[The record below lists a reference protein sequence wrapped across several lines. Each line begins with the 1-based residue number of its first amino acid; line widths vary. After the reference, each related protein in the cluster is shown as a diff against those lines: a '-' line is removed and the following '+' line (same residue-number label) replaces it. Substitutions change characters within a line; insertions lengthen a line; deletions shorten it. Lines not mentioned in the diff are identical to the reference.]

1 LNGLAAHR
9 VAIAAKMPQLRGNP
23 NRAAAALRP
32 CQPYG
37 SNRFPRDGAVGTGNA
52 GHRDCHLRSRALE
65 GARRH
70 RSNDGFAYCTALFEQ
85 SSRHAQPAHLGIIA
99 VRDKSLDKPLRAA
112 GNIGEGLCNP
122 TSGAGFRGRH
132 DPARILQAPAD
143 SRGKMFELRI
153 GVRHDHESTSLELR
167 MDIAT
172 PEHTPMMQQYL
183 RIKAQHPDV
192 LLFYR
197 MGDFYEMFYD
207 DARRAAEL
215 LDIALTQRGASAG
228 APIPMAGVPAVTLDS
243 YLAKLVRKG
252 ESVAICEQR
261 GDPGKAK
268 GPMEREVVRIVTP
281 GTITDEA
288 LLEERRDNVLASVC
302 AGDGRYGLAWLEL
315 SAGRFS
321 VMELESLAALE
332 AEVERLQPKE
342 ILAPDGAQPALARS
356 LSAADR
362 PWRARAPWQFDIDS
376 ATHALTEQFRT
387 RDLAGFGCA
396 DKPQAIAAAGAL
408 LSFVRETQKSA
419 LPHLLSITTEER
431 DAALIMDPATRRNLE
446 LDESLAGTQE
456 LTLAGVFD
464 RTSTPMGGRLLRR
477 WLHRPLRDRD
487 ILRSRYH
494 AVATLI
500 EQAHYGEFAE
510 PLRAI
515 GDLERILARIALR
528 SARPRDL
535 AQLRGA
541 LAALPALKQALVT
554 VAEASLLLKLAA
566 EIGDHR
572 QEHDLLRRSIIDSPP
587 HYLRDGGV
595 IAEGYDAELDELR
608 ALGSNTEQF
617 LLDLEQRERERSGLS
632 SLKLGFNRVQG
643 FYIEVNRS
651 QADRVPPEYLRRQ
664 TVKSAERFITPEL
677 KSFEDKV
684 LGARDRALAREKS
697 LYEEVLDRLSAML
710 PSLQSTATAVAQIDV
725 LACFAERA
733 AALDCAQP
741 ELTAE
746 PTLLIEGGRH
756 PVVERAGREPFIPND
771 VRFDQSRRMLII
783 TGPNMGGKSTYMRQT
798 ALIVVLA
805 HIGCFVPARRAVL
818 GPIDRIFTRIGA
830 SDDLA
835 GGRSTF
841 MLEMTETANILNNA
855 TAESLVLMD
864 EVGRG
869 TSTFDG
875 LSLAWACAAF
885 IASKIRAFTLFA
897 THYFE
902 LTSLA
907 SEAPGVVNVH
917 VEAVEHGDRL
927 VFLHSVKEGPANQSY
942 GLQVAALAGIPK
954 SVTAQARRYLTEL
967 ERERDALRKHNSP
980 QAELPIFTPAA
991 APMVSAA
998 LTALRAADPDTL
1010 SPRAALDLL
1019 FRLKS
1024 LDRDQS

>member
-1 LNGLAAHR
+1 
-9 VAIAAKMPQLRGNP
+9 
-23 NRAAAALRP
+23 
-32 CQPYG
+32 
-37 SNRFPRDGAVGTGNA
+37 
-52 GHRDCHLRSRALE
+52 
-65 GARRH
+65 
-70 RSNDGFAYCTALFEQ
+70 
-85 SSRHAQPAHLGIIA
+85 
-99 VRDKSLDKPLRAA
+99 
-112 GNIGEGLCNP
+112 
-122 TSGAGFRGRH
+122 
-132 DPARILQAPAD
+132 
-143 SRGKMFELRI
+143 
-153 GVRHDHESTSLELR
+153 

-197 MGDFYEMFYD
+197 MGDFYEMFYE

-228 APIPMAGVPAVTLDS
+228 APIPMAGVPAITLDS

-261 GDPGKAK
+261 GEPGKTK
-268 GPMEREVVRIVTP
+268 GPMEREVVRILTP
-281 GTITDEA
+281 GTVTDEA
-288 LLEERRDNVLASVC
+288 LLDERRDSVLASVC
-302 AGDGRYGLAWLEL
+302 NAQGRFGLAWLDL

-321 VMELESLAALE
+321 VMELENPAALE
-332 AEVERLQPKE
+332 AEISRLDPKE
-342 ILAPDGAQPALARS
+342 ILVADGAQPLLGRS
-356 LSAADR
+356 PAQPER
-362 PWRARAPWQFDIDS
+362 PWRLRPPWHFDTDS
-376 ATHALTEQFRT
+376 ALRSLTEQFRT
-387 RDLAGFGCA
+387 RDLGGFGCA
-396 DKPQAIAAAGAL
+396 DKPAAIAAAGAL
-408 LSFVRETQKSA
+408 LAYVRETQKSA

-446 LDESLAGTQE
+446 LDESMSGSPE

-464 RTSTPMGGRLLRR
+464 RTATAMGGRLLRR
-477 WLHRPLRDRD
+477 WLHRPLRDRE
-487 ILRSRYH
+487 ILRARYH

-500 EQAHYGEFAE
+500 DRGGQTDVAA
-510 PLRAI
+510 PLKAI
-515 GDLERILARIALR
+515 ADLERILARIALR

-535 AQLRGA
+535 TQLRTA
-541 LAALPALKQALVT
+541 LAALPALKLSLAALAQSPLLMQLDAQIRDHGDEHALLSRALVD
-554 VAEASLLLKLAA
+554 A
-566 EIGDHR
+566 
-572 QEHDLLRRSIIDSPP
+572 PP
-587 HYLRDGGV
+587 HFLRDGGV

-608 ALGSNTEQF
+608 SLGSNTERF
-617 LLDLEQRERERSGLS
+617 LLDLETRERERSGLS

-643 FYIEVNRS
+643 FFIEVNRS
-651 QADRVPPEYLRRQ
+651 QADKVPADYLRRQ

-684 LGARDRALAREKS
+684 LGARDRALAREKA
-697 LYEEVLDRLSAML
+697 LYDALLDQLCGNLAA
-710 PSLQSTATAVAQIDV
+710 LQSTTIAVAQVDV

-733 AALDCAQP
+733 TTLDCAQP
-741 ELTAE
+741 ELVTE
-746 PTLLIEGGRH
+746 PMLLIDGGRH
-756 PVVERAGREPFIPND
+756 PVVERCGREPFIPND
-771 VRFDQSRRMLII
+771 LRLDESRRMLII

-798 ALIVVLA
+798 ALIVILA
-805 HIGCFVPARRAVL
+805 HIGCFVPARRAIL
-818 GPIDRIFTRIGA
+818 GPFDRIFTRIGA

-855 TAESLVLMD
+855 TDKSLVLMD

-885 IASKIRAFTLFA
+885 IATKIRAFTLFA

-907 SEAPGVVNVH
+907 GEAPGVVNVH
-917 VEAVEHGDRL
+917 VEAVEHGDQL

-967 ERERDALRKHNSP
+967 ERERDALRSYNSP
-980 QAELPIFTPAA
+980 QAELPLFAPPATS
-991 APMVSAA
+991 APPQESPV
-998 LTALRAADPDTL
+998 LTALRALDPNTL
-1010 SPRAALDLL
+1010 SPRDALDLL

-1024 LDRDQS
+1024 LDRG

>member
-1 LNGLAAHR
+1 
-9 VAIAAKMPQLRGNP
+9 
-23 NRAAAALRP
+23 
-32 CQPYG
+32 
-37 SNRFPRDGAVGTGNA
+37 
-52 GHRDCHLRSRALE
+52 
-65 GARRH
+65 
-70 RSNDGFAYCTALFEQ
+70 
-85 SSRHAQPAHLGIIA
+85 
-99 VRDKSLDKPLRAA
+99 
-112 GNIGEGLCNP
+112 
-122 TSGAGFRGRH
+122 
-132 DPARILQAPAD
+132 
-143 SRGKMFELRI
+143 
-153 GVRHDHESTSLELR
+153 
-167 MDIAT
+167 
-172 PEHTPMMQQYL
+172 MMQQYL

-228 APIPMAGVPAVTLDS
+228 APIPMAGVPVVTLDG

-252 ESVAICEQR
+252 QSVAICEQR

-268 GPMEREVVRIVTP
+268 GPMDREVVRIVTP
-281 GTITDEA
+281 GTVTDEA
-288 LLEERRDNVLASVC
+288 LLEERRDTVLASVC
-302 AGDGRYGLAWLEL
+302 GRDGRYGLAWLDL

-321 VMELESLAALE
+321 VMELASLSALE
-332 AEVERLQPKE
+332 AEVERLRPAE
-342 ILAPDGAQPALARS
+342 ILAPDGAQPPLAR
-356 LSAADR
+356 AATEDR
-362 PWRARAPWQFDIDS
+362 PWRARAPWHFEIDS
-376 ATHALTEQFRT
+376 ATRALTEQFRT
-387 RDLAGFGCA
+387 RDLAGYGCA
-396 DKPQAIAAAGAL
+396 DKPLAIAAAGAL
-408 LSFVRETQKSA
+408 LAYVRETQKSA

-446 LDESLAGTQE
+446 LDESISGAAE

-464 RTSTPMGGRLLRR
+464 RTTTSMGGRLLRR

-487 ILRSRYH
+487 ILRARYH

-500 EQAHYGEFAE
+500 DQDQHVALAE
-510 PLRAI
+510 GLAAV

-535 AQLRGA
+535 VQLRTALGA
-541 LAALPALKQALVT
+541 LPSLRRTLAGARAPLLQRLTASIHDHH
-554 VAEASLLLKLAA
+554 EEHSLL
-566 EIGDHR
+566 HR
-572 QEHDLLRRSIIDSPP
+572 AIDEAPP
-587 HYLRDGGV
+587 HYLREGGV
-595 IAEGYDAELDELR
+595 IAPGFDAELDELR

-617 LLDLEQRERERSGLS
+617 LIDLEQRERERSGLS
-632 SLKLGFNRVQG
+632 SLKLGFNRIQG
-643 FYIEVNRS
+643 FFIEVNRS

-684 LGARDRALAREKS
+684 LGARERAQARERLLYDS
-697 LYEEVLDRLSAML
+697 LLDELSASL
-710 PSLQSTATAVAQIDV
+710 PALQASATAIAEIDV
-725 LACFAERA
+725 LSCFAERA
-733 AALDCAQP
+733 TTLQCAQP
-741 ELTAE
+741 ELVDE
-746 PTLLIEGGRH
+746 PMLRIDGGRH

-771 VRFDQSRRMLII
+771 LRLDDSRRMLII

-798 ALIVVLA
+798 ALIVILA
-805 HIGCFVPARRAVL
+805 HIGCFVPARRAIL
-818 GPIDRIFTRIGA
+818 GPLDRIFTRIGA

-855 TAESLVLMD
+855 TGQSLVLMD

-875 LSLAWACAAF
+875 LSLAWASAAF
-885 IASKIRAFTLFA
+885 IATKIRAFTLFA

-954 SVTAQARRYLTEL
+954 AVTLQARRYLTEL
-967 ERERDALRKHNSP
+967 ERERDALRSHTSP
-980 QAELPIFTPAA
+980 QGELPLFAPAP
-991 APMVSAA
+991 APVQQSAA
-998 LTALRAADPDTL
+998 LEALRAADPNTL
-1010 SPRAALDLL
+1010 SPRDALDLL

-1024 LDRDQS
+1024 LDREANE